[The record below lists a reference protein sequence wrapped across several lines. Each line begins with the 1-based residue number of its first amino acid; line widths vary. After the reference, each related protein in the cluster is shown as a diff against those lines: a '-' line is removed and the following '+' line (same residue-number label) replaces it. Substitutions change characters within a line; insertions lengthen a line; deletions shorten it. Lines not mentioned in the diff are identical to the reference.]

1 MLELL
6 EILFENHSC
15 EKVYL
20 NKDRNHH
27 NHQIKGAP
35 DILIWPDSGKFI
47 LNLVFG
53 WIFTIT
59 QPDMG

>member
-20 NKDRNHH
+20 NKDH
-27 NHQIKGAP
+27 NYQQLHEIEEVVSYSNYDKN
-35 DILIWPDSGKFI
+35 F
-47 LNLVFG
+47 
-53 WIFTIT
+53 
-59 QPDMG
+59 

>member
-27 NHQIKGAP
+27 HQMK
-35 DILIWPDSGKFI
+35 K
-47 LNLVFG
+47 
-53 WIFTIT
+53 
-59 QPDMG
+59 